1 MSLIHTPV
9 VLVSCPYQYCA
20 SRPSLHHLFVY
31 VFILYDTQPFVR
43 LNIHSWLQNHCSV
56 FLFAFSMTN
65 SSFCMAQ
72 SSLCTENHILSDKTH
87 ISSSKISIPSVCLNL
102 QKDIL
107 ETYQQSLSWSQ
118 SFSVQHGNV
127 TVDLSNACLADDVC
141 KFCAPA
147 QPKNLPNGLIYRF
160 DTCFSGKAGWKSLK
174 K

>member
-1 MSLIHTPV
+1 MN
-9 VLVSCPYQYCA
+9 
-20 SRPSLHHLFVY
+20 PS
-31 VFILYDTQPFVR
+31 
-43 LNIHSWLQNHCSV
+43 
-56 FLFAFSMTN
+56 
-65 SSFCMAQ
+65 
-72 SSLCTENHILSDKTH
+72 
-87 ISSSKISIPSVCLNL
+87 L

-107 ETYQQSLSWSQ
+107 QTYQQSLSWSQ

-127 TVDLSNACLADDVC
+127 TVDLSNACLADDVS